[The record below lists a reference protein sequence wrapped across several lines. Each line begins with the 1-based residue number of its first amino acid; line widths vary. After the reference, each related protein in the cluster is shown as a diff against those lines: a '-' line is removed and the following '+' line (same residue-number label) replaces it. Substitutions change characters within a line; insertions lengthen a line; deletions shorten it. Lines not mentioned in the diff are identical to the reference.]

1 MLFLLSFITAALSL
15 RAIYPSQS
23 AEMSKRSAHRFLA
36 KIYLRDDFVCVGTM
50 YRKDLAI
57 TTATYMMQP
66 LHLYSVNV
74 PVANKTAIVYTKS
87 HILSVEINPGIRLSA
102 TPKHNLALVKLNR
115 HESRFT
121 GLRLDLMGLGFKL
134 GQFMTMFGWGEEKR
148 DSNYYEVSVEIDM
161 PIFRT
166 KTCAKVHRNKIDP
179 ESELCA
185 GYSIGNGDAYN
196 FSPASPLMYYY
207 NSNFHLAG
215 LYSWSETYNR
225 EYYPIVFTRISSH
238 VAWIRRTDKAFDN
251 I

>member
-1 MLFLLSFITAALSL
+1 MIFLLSVFTSALGL
-15 RAIYPSQS
+15 RAICPSQY
-23 AEMSKRSAHRFLA
+23 AEMTKRSAHRFLA
-36 KIYLRDDFVCVGTM
+36 KIYLRDDFVCVGTL

-102 TPKHNLALVKLNR
+102 TPKHNLALVKLNQPQS
-115 HESRFT
+115 EFT

-148 DSNYYEVSVEIDM
+148 GYSYYDVPLEIDI

-166 KTCAKVHRNKIDP
+166 KICARVHGNKIDP
-179 ESELCA
+179 KSELCA
-185 GYSIGNGDAYN
+185 GHSVV
-196 FSPASPLMYYY
+196 L
-207 NSNFHLAG
+207 
-215 LYSWSETYNR
+215 
-225 EYYPIVFTRISSH
+225 
-238 VAWIRRTDKAFDN
+238 
-251 I
+251 